1 MCTRP
6 RPQAWLLLCSLGL
19 LAACDVDICHD
30 LSERRA
36 SESLLALRAA
46 GIHADKRVE
55 ARGSASRASTFALT
69 VPRSDETRA
78 LAVLAERGL
87 PRPPEPS
94 AGSGNKLL
102 FLPSAQRESST
113 AAQSAA
119 LAETLE
125 RMPEVSEARVHLAL
139 PEPEP
144 LSGQGSLRPSAAV
157 YLKLRAPLA
166 VSPGEIAQLVAHA
179 VPGLDAQDVSVLAA
193 QSPALTPVAA
203 TVLSQLGPFRVA
215 PESRPALLFLL
226 TALVVLGLACAGL
239 GFLAWPR
246 RKQAARSDG
255 PAALGGASPS
265 VFRS

>member
-1 MCTRP
+1 MKP
-6 RPQAWLLLCSLGL
+6 RRQAWLFLCSLGL
-19 LAACDVDICHD
+19 VGACDVDIYHD

-36 SESLLALRAA
+36 SESLLTLRAA
-46 GIHADKRVE
+46 GIRADKRLE
-55 ARGSASRASTFALT
+55 ARGSAGRPSTFALT

-78 LAVLAERGL
+78 LALLTERGL

-94 AGSGNKLL
+94 AGSSNKLL
-102 FLPSAQRESST
+102 FLPSAQREGS
-113 AAQSAA
+113 AATQSAM

-125 RMPEVSEARVHLAL
+125 RMPEIIEARVHLAL

-144 LSGQGSLRPSAAV
+144 LSSQGSLRPSAAV
-157 YLKLRAPLA
+157 YLKLRAPLV
-166 VSPGEIAQLVAHA
+166 VSTVEIAQLVAHS

-193 QSPALTPVAA
+193 QAPTLLPGGAA
-203 TVLSQLGPFRVA
+203 ALSQLGPLRFA

-226 TALVVLGLACAGL
+226 TALVVLTLACAGL

-246 RKQAARSDG
+246 RKRATRSETPTATAG
-255 PAALGGASPS
+255 TNAS